1 MQEAQNLCNTEP
13 ENAYDQPYINK
24 QDKSPQKDQFSISRS
39 YRNLALTQFD
49 RHNKLQ
55 RDRLPQ
61 TT

>member
-49 RHNKLQ
+49 RHNKL
-55 RDRLPQ
+55 
-61 TT
+61 